1 MGYIVTTGGLQAT
14 DAHDGPDQVADHHQ
28 AVLRMKG
35 AGRGGRRGLG
45 RLVGWGEAG
54 KDHVSLIVA
63 ETRCH
68 HPQQHAPIVLRE

>member
-35 AGRGGRRGLG
+35 AGRGGEEGFGKAGWLG
-45 RLVGWGEAG
+45 
-54 KDHVSLIVA
+54 
-63 ETRCH
+63 
-68 HPQQHAPIVLRE
+68 